1 MAEKLESEM
10 LFLSLL
16 HLLCSQTGGGGG
28 GKAHTYAVVCP
39 SVRATLACIQY
50 CSAPLSFAPPPLQPQ
65 NE

>member
-16 HLLCSQTGGGGG
+16 HLLCSQSGGGGEG
-28 GKAHTYAVVCP
+28 THLRIVVCP